1 MRVLHVDTGREW
13 RGGQTQLLH
22 LVRASDG
29 DQVVLPPDA
38 PLRPALEA
46 LGIPV
51 GTYKSRLHR
60 ATEAMR
66 AVLDADD
73 RQPLGRPLEVA
84 R

>member
-1 MRVLHVDTGREW
+1 VLVTHYFLD
-13 RGGQTQLLH
+13 LP
-22 LVRASDG
+22 SDG
-29 DQVVLPPDA
+29 GA
-38 PLRPALEA
+38 EM

-66 AVLDADD
+66 AVLEAGE
-73 RQPLGRPLEVA
+73 RSVVTSRAMKVA